1 MSNAKHSTLANSI
14 YYSLNPGAAI
24 QSPRLGWLGSTCPAA
39 KDTTELRS
47 SLFFKKAEAA
57 QQREQ

>member
-39 KDTTELRS
+39 KDTTEL
-47 SLFFKKAEAA
+47 
-57 QQREQ
+57 